1 LVTLLISILEQE
13 NFIEIVFVIG
23 AGILFFINLLRLTLK
38 KEVKLETGISLFV
51 IYKTDKT
58 A

>member
-1 LVTLLISILEQE
+1 LVTLLISILEKE
-13 NFIEIVFVIG
+13 NFIEIMFVIG
-23 AGILFFINLLRLTLK
+23 AGILFFINLLSLTLK